1 MSLPAPPRPLIP
13 HQAPGG
19 LPLLGHAV
27 AMQRRRLDLLEE
39 VQRLDAGL
47 VALRLGPQ
55 RMLMATDHH
64 LVRELLVQRADDF
77 GPSPQYRL
85 MEQVTGRGLL
95 LSEGAFHRRQR
106 RLIRPA
112 FRHARV
118 RHYAELMTDLSR
130 TWTEGLHEGRVVAM
144 DEEFGNLAS
153 SIVVRSLFTQGIT
166 GQDATSVVEAMTDV
180 MAWVGA
186 RGSDPLPF
194 LAKLPTRVNRRFAR
208 GSRTLH
214 TLVDAVIAHR
224 HGLGAEAP
232 DDVLTWLLETTDAE
246 TGERMSDGQ
255 VHDEVMTLLTAGTET
270 TSRTLAWCLYLLARH
285 PEAEE
290 RLHAEVDAVLAGRA
304 AGFDDLPHLPY
315 TRRVLT
321 ETLRLYPSGYLLSR
335 ASVRDTALGPYAV
348 PAGTTVLF
356 SPYSLHRDPRLFPR
370 PERFLPD
377 RWLPEHTSEVTPEAF
392 LPFGLGQ
399 HGCLGEGFAWTEMTI
414 ALATLTG
421 RWRLRPLSDAAVT
434 PTPLFSL
441 ACGRMRM
448 RVERRA
454 GVVPPA
460 KGGAE
465 SGA

>member
-1 MSLPAPPRPLIP
+1 MSVPAPTRPLIP
-13 HQAPGG
+13 RQAPGG

-55 RMLMATDHH
+55 RMLMATDHQ
-64 LVRELLVQRADDF
+64 LVRELLVQRAEDF

-95 LSEGAFHRRQR
+95 LSEGAFHRLQR

-118 RHYAELMTDLSR
+118 RHYAELMTDLTR
-130 TWTEGLHEGRVVAM
+130 TWTEGLRDGQVLSL

-166 GQDATSVVEAMTDV
+166 EQDAASVVEAMTDV

-194 LAKLPTRVNRRFAR
+194 LAKLPTRVNRRFAQ

-214 TLVDAVIAHR
+214 TLVDTVIAHR
-224 HGLGAEAP
+224 RGLDAEAP
-232 DDVLTWLLETTDAE
+232 DDVLTWLLATTDAE

-335 ASVRDTALGPYAV
+335 ASVRDTTLGAYAV
-348 PAGTTVLF
+348 PSATTILF
-356 SPYSLHRDPRLFPR
+356 SPYSLHRDPRLFPQPDHFR
-370 PERFLPD
+370 PD
-377 RWLPEHTSEVTPEAF
+377 RWLPDHTTEVTPDAY

-414 ALATLTG
+414 ALATLTA
-421 RWRLRPLSDAAVT
+421 RWRLRPVSSAPVT
-434 PTPLFSL
+434 PTPTFSL
-441 ACGRMRM
+441 SCGRLPMH
-448 RVERRA
+448 VETRTASTTPEA
-454 GVVPPA
+454 GP
-460 KGGAE
+460 
-465 SGA
+465 